1 MSYDLIC
8 QPLTIRPSVGQ
19 MRPVA
24 LLRTLRPVSD
34 GASVP
39 PASQGPA
46 PQRPG
51 EHPLPFMS
59 PAIRG
64 SPRRA

>member
-8 QPLTIRPSVGQ
+8 QPLTIRPSVVQ
-19 MRPVA
+19 MCPVA
-24 LLRTLRPVSD
+24 LLQTPRPVSD
-34 GASVP
+34 GVP
-39 PASQGPA
+39 ATPVSQGPA

-51 EHPLPFMS
+51 EHPLPFLS

>member
-19 MRPVA
+19 MCPVA

-34 GASVP
+34 GVP
-39 PASQGPA
+39 ATPASQGPA

-51 EHPLPFMS
+51 EQSLPFMS
-59 PAIRG
+59 STIRG

>member
-8 QPLTIRPSVGQ
+8 QPLTARPSVGQ

-34 GASVP
+34 GVP
-39 PASQGPA
+39 ATPVSQAPA

-59 PAIRG
+59 STIRG

>member
-24 LLRTLRPVSD
+24 LLQTPRPVSD
-34 GASVP
+34 GVP
-39 PASQGPA
+39 ATPVSQGPA

-51 EHPLPFMS
+51 EQSLPFMS
-59 PAIRG
+59 STIRG